1 MAKSAAISP
10 GAIPVIFDPLES
22 ALTYCEK
29 RGRGGEGQGK
39 VDPLNLRI
47 TLYWKSGKKSK
58 IN

>member
-1 MAKSAAISP
+1 MLKISNGRIRGSAYP
-10 GAIPVIFDPLES
+10 ELT
-22 ALTYCEK
+22 LTYCEK
-29 RGRGGEGQGK
+29 RGRGGEGKGK